1 MAQYT
6 LDLTTSTIKELNEL
20 KQVSEMSDNELV
32 QDILQ
37 AYREKLDAFSKEM
50 DSDSKDSSDEDSSD
64 EDSSEEESTKD
75 ASTSNESEKAEDPLD
90 FSSN

>member
-50 DSDSKDSSDEDSSD
+50 DSDSKDSSDEDSS
-64 EDSSEEESTKD
+64 EEESTKD